1 MSNSNKLNKKLIN
14 NQKYFYLFED
24 LEESYLTIVQ
34 LDASLILLLD
44 YFILFSSIG

>member
-14 NQKYFYLFED
+14 NQKYFFLFED
-24 LEESYLTIVQ
+24 PEESYLTIVQ